1 MMTPRHPRH
10 HHHLPL
16 VHPPRPPRLRRAPW
30 PPTGAGGQTGARG
43 SRRRWRGRPWAS
55 VWEVSSGEVQ
65 SWRNSSPGAVT
76 AVLWSCSQG
85 SVGPGREKTE
95 GKPNTGKKVS
105 AFIVLLIRLS
115 WVDQPSFSQSN
126 SFLRRSWTVF
136 MEYLS
141 SDFAVCQWKG
151 KSQIWDFWV
160 HSLLA
165 SLIPGSVINCISL
178 RIISS
183 MLICQYPWSNYKI
196 ARTFFIPDSPI
207 TQYVNLIFL
216 LGEIY
221 NSYVTIKM

>member
-1 MMTPRHPRH
+1 MMIPRH
-10 HHHLPL
+10 HRPHHLLPVPPPPPL
-16 VHPPRPPRLRRAPW
+16 PPRLQRAPW
-30 PPTGAGGQTGARG
+30 PPTGAGGLTAAPG

-115 WVDQPSFSQSN
+115 WVDHIPSCEDLELYLWNIFHLISPSV
-126 SFLRRSWTVF
+126 SEGKISDLRFGVP
-136 MEYLS
+136 
-141 SDFAVCQWKG
+141 
-151 KSQIWDFWV
+151 
-160 HSLLA
+160 SLLA

-196 ARTFFIPDSPI
+196 ARTFFYAELDGSDH
-207 TQYVNLIFL
+207 
-216 LGEIY
+216 
-221 NSYVTIKM
+221 TIC